1 MYEVSDEYKLAV
13 ADSHRKSKIRAV
25 LKVDNTVIPLDD
37 NEILKNTVYVTNQC
51 TNGNEY
57 EYGCVYSGECG
68 ITIKSAVDRYSL
80 YGAELKLYW
89 SLLVSDS
96 TWEEIPLGVF
106 YVSEPN
112 RINDKISIKA
122 LDGMTKLDISVKED
136 TQGTLV
142 ELLHW
147 IASKCNVELAQ
158 TDKELSKLINSNVQ
172 YSVYADKV
180 DTYRDLL
187 AYLCMMSACF
197 GTFDRKGKLKVTPY
211 ASTHSVELTRKQ
223 RFGNATFS
231 DYTTEFA
238 GIKARFIA
246 EENYAPYEVVSENT
260 GLVLDMGDNP
270 IVRGLP
276 ETKRALLDEIYN
288 VLKDVSYTPFEI
300 ETLGNPAL
308 DLGDLVVNK
317 GVGKEGKA
325 YVSPITYSYWTYRG
339 KHKLRGVGGNPLLVG
354 VNNKQNK
361 QLNSLE
367 SEILT
372 KNVVIKHF
380 SNADIITFK
389 DIEKNIAK
397 INYSVTENCQPIL
410 LLTLRVKTSLD
421 GVLVLQFYTDGLI
434 EEGRTYRHYVEK
446 GEHIV
451 TLADIYD
458 IEANARHTIEINAR
472 MEYIESDIRLGNAAM
487 QTCNNF
493 LNAIKTTGATVTDN
507 VVAFPAYEEVAVNEE
522 IATASIKA
530 GGVNAILYGQGI
542 AGEGK
547 WDGNIIFTEEF
558 TKIPFNGSLTLNVTG
573 SVESKMYNPK
583 ITSIS
588 EALKNRSFNS
598 GLAWVGSEPE
608 PKPETY
614 DWNVLKQYTWITVK
628 SHTWEEL
635 RR

>member
-1 MYEVSDEYKLAV
+1 MYKVSDAYKLAV

-25 LKVDNTVIPLDD
+25 LKVGNTVMYLDD

-122 LDGMTKLDISVKED
+122 LDGMTLLDISVKED

-147 IASKCNVELAQ
+147 IANKCNVELAQ
-158 TDKELSKLINSNVQ
+158 TDKELNTLINSNVQ

-197 GTFDRKGKLKVTPY
+197 GTFDRNGRLKVTPY
-211 ASTHSVELTRKQ
+211 ACTHSVELTRKQ

-238 GIKARFIA
+238 GVKARFIA

-276 ETKRALLDEIYN
+276 GTKRALLDEIYN

-325 YVSPITYSYWTYRG
+325 YVSPVTYSYWTYRD
-339 KHKLRGVGGNPLLVG
+339 KHKLRGVGGNPKLSG
-354 VNNKQNK
+354 INNKQNK

-380 SNADIITFK
+380 SNSDVITFK

-410 LLTLRVKTSLD
+410 LLTLRVETSLD

-458 IEANARHTIEINAR
+458 VEANERHTVEINAQ
-472 MEYIESDIRLGNAAM
+472 MEYTESDIRLGNATM

-493 LNAIKTTGATVTDN
+493 LNAINTTGAKIASN
-507 VVAFPAYEEVAVNEE
+507 LVVFPEYKKVAVNEE
-522 IATASIKA
+522 VATANIKA

-542 AGEGK
+542 AAGGK
-547 WDGNIIFTEEF
+547 WDGNIIFTEELAR
-558 TKIPFNGSLTLNVTG
+558 IPFNSSLTLNVTG

-583 ITSIS
+583 ITSIA

-598 GLAWVGSEPE
+598 GLAWVDSEPE
-608 PKPETY
+608 PETY
-614 DWNVLKQYTWITVK
+614 DWNVLKQYTWQTVK